1 MAYPLK
7 TKPVFKQYIWG
18 GSALRD
24 RFGKDIPD
32 GFAAESWEI
41 SCHEDGPC
49 QVANGPYAGMLL
61 EDVLNSHQAEMLGG
75 KRYETFPLL
84 VKLLDANQ
92 DLSVQVHPDDAYAK
106 EHENG
111 SLGKTE
117 MWYVVDAKPGAKLVY
132 GLKPGTTREGFR
144 MAIENGTLEEVLHYV
159 PVKKGDTF
167 FIPAGTLHA
176 ICGGLLIAEIQQSSN
191 TTYRVYDYNRRDKDG
206 KLRPLHV
213 EKAVDVTN
221 LHPVTE
227 SGYVPPVTK
236 DGNTVTVLASCPYF
250 ETVKY
255 EIASCAQMA
264 ARGAFELLVFTEGN
278 GSIAYDGGEE
288 AFRSGDSFFIPA
300 TLGDYTIHGA
310 CDVLRTYIPEQQEAK

>member
-1 MAYPLK
+1 MAYPMR
-7 TKPVFKQYIWG
+7 TNPTFKQYIWG
-18 GSALRD
+18 GSALAD
-24 RFGKDIPD
+24 RFGKPIPD

-41 SCHEDGPC
+41 SAHPDGPC
-49 QVANGPYAGMLL
+49 TIANGAYAGMELAEALEKYPAELL
-61 EDVLNSHQAEMLGG
+61 GEA
-75 KRYETFPLL
+75 RYDTFPLL

-117 MWYVVDAKPGAKLVY
+117 MWYVVDAKPGARLVY
-132 GLKPGTTREGFR
+132 GLKPGTTRESFR
-144 MAIENGTLEEVLHYV
+144 AAIENGTLEEILNYV
-159 PVKKGDTF
+159 PVKKGDSF

-206 KLRPLHV
+206 NLRQLHV
-213 EKAVDVTN
+213 EKAVDVTKME
-221 LHPVTE
+221 TAAD
-227 SGYVPPVTK
+227 SGYQPPVTA
-236 DGNTVTVLASCPYF
+236 DGNTVTVLASCPLF

-255 EIASCAQMA
+255 EVSASA
-264 ARGAFELLVFTEGN
+264 AIKSRGAFELLVFTEGA

-288 AFRSGDSFFIPA
+288 PFKAGDSFFIPA
-300 TLGDYTIHGA
+300 ALDDYTIDGA
-310 CDVLRTYIPEQQEAK
+310 CEVLRAYIPQ

>member
-1 MAYPLK
+1 M
-7 TKPVFKQYIWG
+7 
-18 GSALRD
+18 RD

-41 SCHEDGPC
+41 SAHPDGPC
-49 QVANGPYAGMLL
+49 TIANGIYAGMQLAEALNRYPSELL
-61 EDVLNSHQAEMLGG
+61 GE
-75 KRYETFPLL
+75 KRYQTFPLL
-84 VKLLDANQ
+84 VKFLDANQ

-117 MWYVVDAKPGAKLVY
+117 MWYVIDAKPGAKLVY
-132 GLKPGTTREGFR
+132 GLKSGTTREGFR
-144 MAIENGTLEEVLHYV
+144 TAIENGTLEEVLQYV

-206 KLRPLHV
+206 NLRPLHG
-213 EKAVDVTN
+213 EKAVEVTN
-221 LHPVTE
+221 LHTAAQ
-227 SGYVPPVTK
+227 SGAVPPVIK
-236 DGNTVTVLASCPYF
+236 DGNMVTVLASCPYF

-255 EIASCAQMA
+255 EVGSCARMA
-264 ARGAFELLVFTEGN
+264 ARDAFELLVFTEGG
-278 GSIAYDGGEE
+278 GSVAYDGGEE
-288 AFRSGDSFFIPA
+288 PFRSGDSFFIPA
-300 TLGDYTIHGA
+300 ALGDYTIHGA
-310 CDVLRTYIPEQQEAK
+310 CDVLRIYIPEQQEAK